1 MATSDAQSLNAFGS
15 PVKTGASR
23 FERKHA
29 QRKAMAER
37 GDLSQLKRE
46 GSDRFIPS
54 RGSSTGRLE
63 ISKENPDDGAAAVTG
78 AGDSPSASAYRQ
90 ALTKSLGGDNARIL
104 AYKNKPKAANWD
116 KVAEIGTLYSQN
128 RQGAKINKKAF
139 RHVAQQPE
147 RILDAPELLD
157 DYYLNLLAWSSSN
170 ILAVALGPAIYLWN
184 AADGSIDALCDL
196 AEEPG
201 ADEEDYVCSVD
212 WTADGKYLAVGTA
225 GGGGAGGQTQIWDVE
240 AKKKLRSMD
249 GHSARVSSLAWN
261 NHLVTSGGRDSAI
274 INHDVR
280 VQNHAIANMV
290 GHTQEVCGLTW
301 SPDGEVLASGGNDN
315 LVNIWSPNAGGE
327 IAPTFTLTEH
337 QAAVKAL
344 AWCPHEQHTLATGGG
359 TADRTIRFWDT
370 QRGVCRNSIDTKSQV
385 CSLVWSPHEKELISS
400 HGYSQNQLCLWS
412 YPSMCKMT
420 ELTGHTARVLHLA
433 VSPDGETVVSGAADE
448 TLRFWKA
455 FAPAEKKTRSGG
467 GSAGEAMGKS
477 SSVKTIR

>member
-1 MATSDAQSLNAFGS
+1 MSTDAEMLASAAFSS

-29 QRKAMAER
+29 QRKANAER
-37 GDLSQLKRE
+37 GVYELRQS

-54 RGSSTGRLE
+54 RGSTGNLE
-63 ISKENPDDGAAAVTG
+63 ISKENPEAGVVTG

-90 ALTKSLGGDNARIL
+90 ALTQSLGGENARIL
-104 AYKNKPKAANWD
+104 AYKHKPKAANWD

-128 RQGAKINKKAF
+128 RQSAKINKKAF

-157 DYYLNLLAWSSSN
+157 DYYLNLLAWSSQN

-184 AADGSIDALCDL
+184 AADGSIDMLCDL
-196 AEEPG
+196 AEEDG
-201 ADEEDYVCSVD
+201 AEEDYVCSVD
-212 WTADGKYLAVGTA
+212 WTTDGKYLAVGTA
-225 GGGGAGGQTQIWDVE
+225 GPGGEGGQTQIWDVE
-240 AKKKLRSMD
+240 QQKKLRSMD

-261 NHLVTSGGRDSAI
+261 NHMLTSGGRDSAI

-280 VQNHAIANMV
+280 VQNHAIAHMV
-290 GHTQEVCGLTW
+290 GHTQEVCGLKW
-301 SPDGEVLASGGNDN
+301 SPDGEKLASGGNDN

-327 IAPTFTLTEH
+327 ICPTFTLTEH

-370 QRGVCRNSIDTKSQV
+370 QRGICRNSIDTKSQV

-412 YPSMCKMT
+412 YPSMCKMA
-420 ELTGHTARVLHLA
+420 ELTGHTARVLHMA

-455 FAPAEKKTRSGG
+455 FAPPEKKSRSA
-467 GSAGEAMGKS
+467 SAGEAMCS
-477 SSVKTIR
+477 TTVKTIR